1 LKGGKKVKFFSCVFE
16 REKKIIVIAFVLIAA
31 FVFVANN
38 TTVQSKTQDGNH
50 LVAQQETTT
59 SDNNRQKE
67 GQTQSELTITF
78 PMLVVLLIL
87 LALLGALA
95 GVLFNVRSSVVTI
108 QRDNLMLQARVFAL
122 EETIKNLKEALP
134 EEQPKISSTT
144 KTHSMNVA
152 ATQEENS
159 DDTHILNRE
168 PFVLDQGAPG
178 LNGLSLHN
186 ARAAYRALV
195 AGNKVIPNPL
205 YLKAEAT
212 SSLSDM
218 FGKGEVFLGETEHGA
233 FVLLR
238 ATELDKRG
246 WVFPN
251 PSLYYRGEALR
262 PVFPNLKETD
272 FTHRKQSIDPVA
284 VTQVGKKRWVVGQN
298 A

>member
-1 LKGGKKVKFFSCVFE
+1 MIFLSHVFV
-16 REKKIIVIAFVLIAA
+16 REKKIIVTAFVLIAA
-31 FVFVANN
+31 LVFVANN
-38 TTVQSKTQDGNH
+38 ATVQSNTQEGNH
-50 LVAQQETTT
+50 LVAQQEKTAGD
-59 SDNNRQKE
+59 SNKQQE
-67 GQTQSELTITF
+67 QQTQSGLTITF

-87 LALLGALA
+87 LILLGALA

-108 QRDNLMLQARVFAL
+108 QRDNLMLQARVFSM
-122 EETIKNLKEALP
+122 EETIKHLKETLP
-134 EEQPKISSTT
+134 EQQLNISSTT
-144 KTHSMNVA
+144 KTHSVNAA
-152 ATQEENS
+152 ATQQENN
-159 DDTHILNRE
+159 DDALVPNRE
-168 PFVLDQGAPG
+168 PFVLDQGAPS

-195 AGNKVIPNPL
+195 AGNKVIPDPL

-238 ATELDKRG
+238 ATEIDKRG

-262 PVFPNLKETD
+262 PVFPNLKEND

-298 A
+298 S